1 MATIKTIQ
9 RTIAF
14 LGGLSAVGNI
24 TTLGVLSTSNG
35 TSTQWNNLLTVVS
48 SNSGAWSAGGGGG
61 GGAADW
67 TYIANKPTTLAG
79 YGITDA
85 ASSTLTTLVGSNSAT
100 WGDKSFSSIT
110 GKPTTLAGYGIT
122 DATSSGLTTF
132 VSANSATWANK
143 AFSTITGT
151 PTTLAGYGITDA
163 APSTLVTFVA
173 SNSASWSAPLFAQ
186 ITSTPTTLA
195 GYGIV
200 DAAPYSLYTLV
211 HNSSADWSD
220 KYWSSIL
227 NKPTTLAGYGITDA
241 ASSSLLATASAN
253 AITAANNY
261 ADSNFIPVAGGTISG
276 SLSVLGTLTYID
288 TSVAVTSAM
297 YIDTASS
304 ETALRV
310 TQSGPGDAI
319 RVEDSANPDTT
330 PFIVKSDGLVGVGTA
345 DPNQKLTVVGN
356 VSATGSYYGDGST
369 LTGIIPTFAQVTSK
383 PTTLAGYGI
392 TDAAPSSLTTVVA
405 SNSASWA
412 AAPTFAQVTSKPT
425 TLAGYGITDAAPS
438 SLTTVVAN
446 NSGSWNFA
454 VQLFSENTYMR
465 DVDFGINSTQRWAD
479 PIWLTSLNWSKIT
492 NVTTVTATDI
502 TAGSYK
508 ANSSSVNAQTG
519 SSYTLLSSDN
529 GKIITMNNAAA
540 NTVVV
545 PSGLGTGFSCT
556 VVQIGAG
563 QVTLSASGVTLNS
576 YQGYTKIAGQHAGAS
591 LFSYSAN
598 VFNLNGSLA

>member
-1 MATIKTIQ
+1 MAKTIQ
-9 RTIAF
+9 RSITF
-14 LGGLSAVGNI
+14 LGGLSSVGNI
-24 TTLGVLSTSNG
+24 TTQGVLSTQNG
-35 TSTQWNNLLTVVS
+35 TSTNWNSTWNVVAA
-48 SNSGAWSAGGGGG
+48 NSGAWSAGGGGG
-61 GGAADW
+61 GGSSDW

-85 ASSTLTTLVGSNSAT
+85 APSTLTTVVANNSAT
-100 WGDKSFSSIT
+100 WADKAFSSIT

-122 DATSSGLTTF
+122 DATSSDLTTF

-151 PTTLAGYGITDA
+151 PSTLAGYGITDA
-163 APSTLVTFVA
+163 APSTLVTFVE

-241 ASSSLLATASAN
+241 N
-253 AITAANNY
+253 VYVDN
-261 ADSNFIPVAGGTISG
+261 NFIPKTGGTITG
-276 SLSVLGTLTYID
+276 SLSVLGTLTYLD
-288 TSVAVTSAM
+288 TTVSVASAM
-297 YIDTASS
+297 YVDTEST

-310 TQSGPGDAI
+310 TQRGSGDAI
-319 RVEDSANPDTT
+319 RVEDSTNPDET
-330 PFIVKSDGLVGVGTA
+330 PFIVKADGLVGIGTTA
-345 DPNQKLTVVGN
+345 PSEKLTVNGN
-356 VSATGSYYGDGST
+356 VSATG
-369 LTGIIPTFAQVTSK
+369 L
-383 PTTLAGYGI
+383 
-392 TDAAPSSLTTVVA
+392 VA
-405 SNSASWA
+405 
-412 AAPTFAQVTSKPT
+412 
-425 TLAGYGITDAAPS
+425 D
-438 SLTTVVAN
+438 
-446 NSGSWNFA
+446 
-454 VQLFSENTYMR
+454 
-465 DVDFGINSTQRWAD
+465 
-479 PIWLTSLNWSKIT
+479 
-492 NVTTVTATDI
+492 
-502 TAGSYK
+502 SYK
-508 ANSSSVNAQTG
+508 ATSGSINAQSG

-529 GKIITMNNAAA
+529 GKIITMSNAAA

-545 PSGLGTGFSCT
+545 PAGLGTGFSCT

-563 QVTLSASGVTLNS
+563 QVTLSASGVTMNS